1 MENLSIQDIWRQN
14 ETILDTT
21 RKLNLNLLKEIKLD
35 QAKSSL
41 RSLLFLPIS
50 TMIFFII
57 VAFYAM
63 YFAVSYLDDWYFIFC
78 GGIISFFSIWYVI
91 SSIRQ
96 LKNILSIDYSASIIQ
111 LQKDFTTIKLS
122 ILRNLRIAAYLLPFG
137 PFVGVFVAKVIFNID
152 LMNLIKYD
160 TITELSIT
168 FIALEII
175 SFVILNALRP
185 KNINKSWV
193 KWLMIGSGSQV
204 DEAITFL
211 EDIQEF
217 EQES

>member
-152 LMNLIKYD
+152 LMNLVKYD

>member
-1 MENLSIQDIWRQN
+1 
-14 ETILDTT
+14 
-21 RKLNLNLLKEIKLD
+21 
-35 QAKSSL
+35 
-41 RSLLFLPIS
+41 
-50 TMIFFII
+50 MIFFVI

-96 LKNILSIDYSASIIQ
+96 LKHILSIDYSASVIQ

-152 LMNLIKYD
+152 LMNLVKYD